1 MGEKLV
7 CVYAYQ
13 IFREGETGY
22 IPISPRG
29 EIWYIIDFPGVKFEY
44 IPIFLVWGEN

>member
-13 IFREGETGY
+13 IFREEKTRY

-29 EIWYIIDFPGVKFEY
+29 EIWYIIDIPGGDLSIYPF
-44 IPIFLVWGEN
+44 F